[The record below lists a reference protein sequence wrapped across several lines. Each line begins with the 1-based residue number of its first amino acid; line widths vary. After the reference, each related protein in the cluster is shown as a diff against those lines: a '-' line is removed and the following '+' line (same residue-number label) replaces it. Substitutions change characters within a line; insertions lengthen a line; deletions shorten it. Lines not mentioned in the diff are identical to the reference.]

1 MEVHKN
7 LKTQLWINMPFS
19 GSEFQMLIFAPL
31 YFFVLKMNQSWYSL
45 VVLVN
50 LSVGLGSVLYTFVH
64 YNFVLFSSRK
74 SFLINIQIPDLEN
87 EMKSAMHQEWG
98 PKKEDGDI
106 GFRQYK
112 W

>member
-1 MEVHKN
+1 
-7 LKTQLWINMPFS
+7 
-19 GSEFQMLIFAPL
+19 
-31 YFFVLKMNQSWYSL
+31 MNQSLYWL

-98 PKKEDGDI
+98 PKKQKDEDENGDM
-106 GFRQYK
+106 GFKQFK
-112 W
+112 C

>member
-1 MEVHKN
+1 MANMIWISSNEGEVHKN

-19 GSEFQMLIFAPL
+19 GSEFQMLIFDPL
-31 YFFVLKMNQSWYSL
+31 YSSFDRMNQSWYWP

-87 EMKSAMHQEWG
+87 EMKSAMHQE
-98 PKKEDGDI
+98 
-106 GFRQYK
+106 
-112 W
+112 